1 MVSFNGAE
9 NLIEIGWIRNNQK
22 HGNRMILDGDTMA
35 ILDQG
40 YYVND
45 VRKEDMKE
53 DVKFRN
59 FTRD

>member
-1 MVSFNGAE
+1 
-9 NLIEIGWIRNNQK
+9 
-22 HGNRMILDGDTMA
+22 MILDGDTMA